1 MDESENAGGSKCRDY
16 KAWTPELDAILID
29 CMLHLVKNN
38 EATNGNFKNGGFKK
52 LEEMMH
58 KKMPNC
64 GLKVFPHIKSRHRF
78 FKKKYGAI
86 CEIKAGSCSGFGWDD
101 QKGRVVADDDVFAG
115 FVKTHPHFS
124 GLNKKAFMYFPQLA
138 MIFGK
143 DRAMGED
150 AIAAGDADIDTGA
163 RVTATPT
170 EDNDAEVPA
179 ATDIDMH
186 SAEVAAGYTNMVFD
200 EATSQH
206 FLEQMIN
213 EGVDG
218 RTYLNVESKGRAK
231 TSSASASSKRTKM
244 DKSETYISE
253 VGSEISKFHPLM
265 EQASVNI
272 ERIANNFQQD
282 SDLTSRRANLYNE
295 LSMIDGLSHDQV
307 LSAAIVLMKDVCM
320 AQLYYQL
327 PSDEEKLEFLLR
339 IIN

>member
-1 MDESENAGGSKCRDY
+1 
-16 KAWTPELDAILID
+16 
-29 CMLHLVKNN
+29 MLHLVKNN

-58 KKMPNC
+58 KRMPNC

-78 FKKKYGAI
+78 FKKKYAAI

-101 QKGRVVADDDVFAG
+101 QKGRVLADDDVFAG

-163 RVTATPT
+163 RVTATPI
-170 EDNDAEVPA
+170 EDNDAEGPV

-186 SAEVAAGYTNMVFD
+186 SAE
-200 EATSQH
+200 
-206 FLEQMIN
+206 
-213 EGVDG
+213 VDG

-231 TSSASASSKRTKM
+231 TSSASASSNRTKM
-244 DKSETYISE
+244 DKSETYINE

-282 SDLTSRRANLYNE
+282 SDLTSRSANLYNE

-320 AQLYYQL
+320 PQLYYQL
-327 PSDEEKLEFLLR
+327 PSDVEKLEFLVTSLSDR
-339 IIN
+339 TRNID